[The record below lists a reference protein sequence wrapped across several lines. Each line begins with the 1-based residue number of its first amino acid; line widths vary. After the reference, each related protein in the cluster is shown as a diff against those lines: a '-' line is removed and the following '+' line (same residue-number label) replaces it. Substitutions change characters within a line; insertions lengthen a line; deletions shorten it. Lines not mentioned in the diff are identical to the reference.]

1 MLTHPA
7 GHCWVVAADII
18 DEMVGLTVVGA
29 AVVTTVVVGAFVVG
43 ATTHMEI
50 YTQLTLIH

>member
-43 ATTHMEI
+43 ATTHMKI